1 MHMQL
6 SRLDHCFPCH
16 PSASFPFPLRIFWRL
31 IRPTP
36 FQWENFTETTP
47 HHISTNRQNAALL
60 CSMLWV
66 APPLDSLGKN
76 HSNEK
81 LEELGKRVSNRKDLR
96 GAQCKRSFVVLQ
108 SSSDSLWILTFQIKA
123 SFCAFNNLRQVLP
136 CKRNICVHMCA
147 YTYMCSSSATPP
159 RREEISDMPQNHLCI
174 ITFTYRHH
182 ALDTG
187 GGDHDHGR
195 GGGGRRVAKNLQHT
209 QQCWA
214 AQQHEAGTAH
224 CLR

>member
-1 MHMQL
+1 M
-6 SRLDHCFPCH
+6 
-16 PSASFPFPLRIFWRL
+16 
-31 IRPTP
+31 
-36 FQWENFTETTP
+36 
-47 HHISTNRQNAALL
+47 
-60 CSMLWV
+60 
-66 APPLDSLGKN
+66 APPLDNLGKN

-96 GAQCKRSFVVLQ
+96 GAQCKRSFVVLL

-136 CKRNICVHMCA
+136 CKRNICAHILTCVPVQQHLQGERKYRTCRRITSA
-147 YTYMCSSSATPP
+147 SSPLLTVT
-159 RREEISDMPQNHLCI
+159 MHWTQ
-174 ITFTYRHH
+174 
-182 ALDTG
+182 

-195 GGGGRRVAKNLQHT
+195 GSGGKRVAKNLQHT

-224 CLR
+224 RLR